1 VVNAFGLAVPFR
13 LAGARVAIGGGGL
26 GGLGHFLIR
35 LFIWHEIFRLF
46 RYLWRV
52 PTFGPFI
59 VIAIIL
65 IVAGVLIWR
74 RTHGP
79 FIRRGGGPGG
89 RGRPGGGGGPAG
101 PRDW

>member
-1 VVNAFGLAVPFR
+1 VTTDHLAAQLP
-13 LAGARVAIGGGGL
+13 ATAHHVALGGGGIANL
-26 GGLGHFLIR
+26 LIH

-59 VIAIIL
+59 VILLGLVVVGL
-65 IVAGVLIWR
+65 IAWR
-74 RTHGP
+74 RSGRP
-79 FIRRGGGPGG
+79 VRWGRRRGSSAGYGN
-89 RGRPGGGGGPAG
+89 RSDSG

>member
-1 VVNAFGLAVPFR
+1 MPFR
-13 LAGARVAIGGGGL
+13 LTGAHLALGGGGL

-46 RYLWRV
+46 RYLWHIH
-52 PTFGPFI
+52 TYGPFI

-79 FIRRGGGPGG
+79 FIRRGSSRPGRGSAGGPGG
-89 RGRPGGGGGPAG
+89 